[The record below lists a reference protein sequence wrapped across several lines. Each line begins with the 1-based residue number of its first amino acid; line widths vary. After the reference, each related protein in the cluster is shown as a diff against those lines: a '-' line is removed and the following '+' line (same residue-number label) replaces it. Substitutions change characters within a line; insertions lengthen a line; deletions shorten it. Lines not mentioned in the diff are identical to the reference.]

1 MDRVVI
7 QFVLDT
13 SANQEAIDASCRTLG
28 TEVARCIGEVTG
40 RTTKFVETPPAII
53 VADLGKV
60 APRQEQMTIKLG
72 PVLKSKPKPPV
83 KPEIVS
89 KVDLPPSDASDPEYL
104 TYRQLSNVFNINL
117 HTLYT
122 LVQRNKIP
130 HIRLGPRSVR
140 FEPAKVREWLRKSRV
155 KAKSY
160 RTNL

>member
-60 APRQEQMTIKLG
+60 APRQEQMRIKL
-72 PVLKSKPKPPV
+72 PLPKPKPLPR
-83 KPEIVS
+83 
-89 KVDLPPSDASDPEYL
+89 VDLSPKDEGDPAL
-104 TYRQLSNVFNINL
+104 WTYKQLHKAYNINL

-130 HIRLGPRSVR
+130 HIRLGPRTVR
-140 FEPAKVREWLRKSRV
+140 FDPAKVREWLRKSGR
-155 KAKSY
+155 KGLPYAA
-160 RTNL
+160 RN